1 MKKNL
6 FASALAAAALALAF
20 GGCAASADLTE
31 YVSEYRSDIYEGTS
45 GGYSV
50 FASFSQREYP
60 YEADGNA
67 GEMSDLFEAALSA
80 PDNTKTYILTFSVGG
95 TEYEE
100 ELSFDSVRMV
110 HTFSRS
116 LPCPTEKEIVF
127 SVTDTEGA
135 EPVAV
140 TAASVKSG
148 KEISLSGLLSS
159 LSSAER
165 ERFAALED
173 GRNFAGEL
181 YVRLLHENGKCYY
194 YVGLTDRNGVT
205 YAMLADAES
214 GELLATRETR

>member
-1 MKKNL
+1 MKKKL

-135 EPVAV
+135 EP
-140 TAASVKSG
+140 G
-148 KEISLSGLLSS
+148 
-159 LSSAER
+159 ER
-165 ERFAALED
+165 EERKGNIAFRPALLPLFGRTGKVCRARGRQELCGRTVCAPAA
-173 GRNFAGEL
+173 
-181 YVRLLHENGKCYY
+181 
-194 YVGLTDRNGVT
+194 
-205 YAMLADAES
+205 
-214 GELLATRETR
+214 

>member
-1 MKKNL
+1 MKKKL

-116 LPCPTEKEIVF
+116 LPCPTEKPIYIRKN
-127 SVTDTEGA
+127 TPDK
-135 EPVAV
+135 VARRSW
-140 TAASVKSG
+140 ASCAGSWRSW
-148 KEISLSGLLSS
+148 ETFRIS
-159 LSSAER
+159 
-165 ERFAALED
+165 
-173 GRNFAGEL
+173 
-181 YVRLLHENGKCYY
+181 
-194 YVGLTDRNGVT
+194 
-205 YAMLADAES
+205 
-214 GELLATRETR
+214 